1 VVKNGTTTFHVIQNH
16 WMDPLTK
23 RPDIYKCIKFHEVTT
38 PSLVFATFVNTDRHV
53 VNMNPGLKVISTFN
67 NKLQNCISNVLFINS
82 ILSSKF
88 FLPDRMAMFALMM
101 VADTIMGANR
111 TIMVILS
118 TWDIFLQRR
127 SFIVLIPYLCFMKY
141 QTFLVY

>member
-1 VVKNGTTTFHVIQNH
+1 VVKNGTTTFHVLRNH
-16 WMDPLTK
+16 WVDPLTK
-23 RPDIYKCIKFHEVTT
+23 RLDIYKCIEYHEVTT
-38 PSLVFATFVNTDRHV
+38 PSLVFTTFVNADRHV

-88 FLPDRMAMFALMM
+88 FLPDRMAILALMTA
-101 VADTIMGANR
+101 ADTIMGAKR

-118 TWDIFLQRR
+118 TWDIFLQWR
-127 SFIVLIPYLCFMKY
+127 SSIVLIPYLCFMKY

>member
-1 VVKNGTTTFHVIQNH
+1 VVKNGTTTFHVIRNH

-23 RPDIYKCIKFHEVTT
+23 KPDIYKCVEFHKVTK
-38 PSLVFATFVNTDRHV
+38 PSLVFATFVNVDRHV

-67 NKLQNCISNVLFINS
+67 NKLQNCINNVLFINS

-88 FLPDRMAMFALMM
+88 FLPNRMAILALMTA
-101 VADTIMGANR
+101 ADTIMGANR
-111 TIMVILS
+111 TIMIILS

-127 SFIVLIPYLCFMKY
+127 SSIVLIPYLCFMKY
-141 QTFLVY
+141 QIFLAY